1 MSFSEND
8 FWFNNVKKQDAGT
21 TINIIPSEKG
31 EKIEIKS
38 SSTYTDA
45 SIRNVTDENPSTKW
59 VSDYNTI
66 SKYDGKY
73 IGDKQTVLTNG
84 SIINGEWI
92 QVIIPSRL
100 VVKEYQLLPGK
111 IENTNKL
118 TPFPR
123 DFYLLGSNDEN
134 KWDIIDSHF
143 NYNPVYFDINTPIT
157 IIIDNTKRYD
167 YVRLV
172 ISSLNITYIDYQY
185 LGSVSLSIFNL
196 KGNICYSLN
205 KICET
210 FQPYSNKENMSKIE
224 GLTMMEENMN
234 VLEDLKIFNEKYHK
248 YIKCSDITLSEET
261 KQHCTSEDS
270 NIEIVN
276 DAYDKLMDNE
286 SGSISRLQKA
296 PLNVFSTI
304 TEYENNHKEIIEKH
318 KQIIPL
324 RKELDSK
331 LKQLMDEKNSINAD
345 YKKKYDRT
353 MYSSLVLSVI
363 LTSSLFFIFKKL

>member
-1 MSFSEND
+1 MSLSEKD
-8 FWFNNVKKQDAGT
+8 FWFNNVKKQDAGI

-31 EKIEIKS
+31 EKIEIEA
-38 SSTYTDA
+38 SSTYTDT
-45 SIRNVTDENPSTKW
+45 SIHNVTDDNSSTKW
-59 VSDYNTI
+59 VSDYNII
-66 SKYDGKY
+66 SKYNGKY
-73 IGDKQTVLTNG
+73 KGDKKTVLTNG

-92 QVIIPSRL
+92 QVIIPSKL
-100 VVKEYQLLPGK
+100 VVKEYKLLPGK
-111 IENTNKL
+111 IDNTNNL
-118 TPFPR
+118 SPFPR
-123 DFYLLGSNDEN
+123 DFYLLGSNDAN

-143 NYNPVYFDINTPIT
+143 NYKPVYFDINTPIT
-157 IIIDNTKRYD
+157 ITIDNTKRYD
-167 YVRLV
+167 YIRLV
-172 ISSLNITYIDYQY
+172 ISSLNITDIDLQY

-224 GLTMMEENMN
+224 GLTIMEENMN

-248 YIKCSDITLSEET
+248 YIKCSDITLSEEAN
-261 KQHCTSEDS
+261 QHCNPEDS

-276 DAYDKLMDNE
+276 DAYDKLMVN
-286 SGSISRLQKA
+286 GSISRLQNA